1 VVAAVAG
8 ALAAALFPP
17 WARIRSRVQVRMDG
31 PIQRPANP
39 AARRIRSPIPHN
51 CLTSTWR
58 RRRWISGWRLMG
70 QLVGIC
76 LLMCSMWMIRRG
88 VRCLLVVVVLGLLV
102 ACWWLLLG
110 LVRLVLLCRMVVV
123 SRVLVG
129 LPRVWLVL
137 LCVLLLLLVV
147 CCVLLL
153 C

>member
-1 VVAAVAG
+1 
-8 ALAAALFPP
+8 
-17 WARIRSRVQVRMDG
+17 
-31 PIQRPANP
+31 
-39 AARRIRSPIPHN
+39 
-51 CLTSTWR
+51 
-58 RRRWISGWRLMG
+58 MG

-88 VRCLLVVVVLGLLV
+88 VRCLLVVVVLLGLLV
-102 ACWWLLLG
+102 ACWWLRLG

-129 LPRVWLVL
+129 LLRVWLVL